1 MDTNRIWLTREIEI
15 IEYRATLR
23 TQICDGAAAAVAM
36 VGRTSRA
43 DDANAGRRT
52 SAEAASNE
60 RANNL
65 VESMIPIEWIGAYG
79 GASGR

>member
-1 MDTNRIWLTREIEI
+1 
-15 IEYRATLR
+15 
-23 TQICDGAAAAVAM
+23 M

-79 GASGR
+79 SASGR